1 MSALSHVSR
10 LTRAHTTLL
19 DVLKYQ
25 ARTKGHR
32 PAFTFRAE
40 DGVERSLTFGQLD
53 RRAQAVA
60 VALQRAV
67 SKGDP
72 VLLVYPPGLD
82 FIVGFF
88 GCVYAGA
95 VAVPATYPKASR
107 PMPRLSAIARDCGAP
122 LVLTTAQTISTLD
135 LPRTAPDLAELRW
148 VATDSVGELCTEEW
162 DEPALV
168 GDDLAFLQYT
178 SGSTSCPKGVMISHA
193 NVLHN
198 LETIRCGF
206 AIECCEDED
215 SPGAG
220 IFWLPAYHD
229 MGLIGGVLEPLYA
242 GGHSVLLS
250 PAAFL
255 QRPVRWLQAI
265 SDYRAVVSGGPNFAY
280 ELCVRKTR
288 PEEWQG
294 LDLSSWRVAFCGA
307 EPIRS
312 ETLEQFA
319 QTFAPCGFRAESFY
333 PCYGLAEAT
342 LLVAG
347 GRGPSRPV
355 IRSVSRAGL
364 LQQRAVPTTGTD
376 PRQDQKLVGCGHSLN
391 GQKILIVDAAHKT
404 PAAPH
409 RIGEIWIKGP
419 DVARGY
425 WNRAEENQE
434 TFGARLADSG
444 EGPFLRTGDLGFV
457 LDGHLYV
464 TGRLKDLIIVR
475 GRNHYPQDIEATA
488 EKAHAALVPGCGAAF
503 AVEVDG
509 ADQVVIVHE
518 VSRHWRGNDLE
529 DIFRRIRH
537 DVAVEHEL
545 ELEAIVLIRQAS
557 LPRTTSGKVQ
567 RALCRTQYL
576 GGELKVVGQWVKS
589 SAAAGGDGR
598 PENGSANAEPPAG
611 GNGSAGGDAGAPG
624 AAEAGPQFR
633 KVSHLAPLDFVPD
646 GRRLD
651 EPEIN
656 QLAKRIEAWLLE
668 WMVQCAGV
676 PRDDVDRQRPFAE
689 YGLSSLAAVELSR
702 ELEDMLKVRLS
713 PVLAW
718 NYPTPAALAPYLA
731 RLAGDPEAAATE
743 AASAEEG
750 QGYRELEQ
758 LLAEVEQCDDRAA
771 EAALQACRGRGAAGI
786 AGPEP

>member
-1 MSALSHVSR
+1 MSAVSHVSR
-10 LTRAHTTLL
+10 TARAHTTLL
-19 DVLKYQ
+19 DVLKHQ
-25 ARTKGHR
+25 AKTKGHR

-40 DGVERSLTFGQLD
+40 DGDERTLTFGQLD

-60 VALQRAV
+60 AAMQGAV

-95 VAVPATYPKASR
+95 IAVPATYPKASR
-107 PMPRLSAIARDCGAP
+107 PMPRLSAIARDCGAR
-122 LVLTTAQTISTLD
+122 LVLSTAQTISTID
-135 LPRTAPDLAELRW
+135 LPRSAPDLAELRW
-148 VATDSVGELCTEEW
+148 VATDAVDELHAEEW
-162 DEPALV
+162 DPPALA

-206 AIECCEDED
+206 AIERFEGKD

-220 IFWLPAYHD
+220 VFWLPAYHD
-229 MGLIGGVLEPLYA
+229 MGLIGGVLEPLYSA
-242 GGHSVLLS
+242 GHSVLLS

-312 ETLEQFA
+312 ETLDQFA

-355 IRSVSRAGL
+355 IRAVSRAGL
-364 LQQRAVPTTGTD
+364 LQQQAVPAAGTD
-376 PRQDQKLVGCGHSLN
+376 PKEEQKLVGCGHSLN

-409 RIGEIWIKGP
+409 RVGEIWIKGP

-425 WNRAEENQE
+425 WNRGEENDE
-434 TFGARLADSG
+434 TFGARLADTG

-488 EKAHAALVPGCGAAF
+488 EKAHSALVPGCGAAF
-503 AVEVDG
+503 SVEIDG

-518 VSRHWRGNDLE
+518 VSRHHRGNDLQE
-529 DIFRRIRH
+529 IFRRIRH

-545 ELEAIVLIRQAS
+545 ELQAVVLIRQAS

-567 RALCRTQYL
+567 RALCRTQHL
-576 GGELKVVGQWVKS
+576 AGELKVVGQWVRNH
-589 SAAAGGDGR
+589 AAASGNGHHG
-598 PENGSANAEPPAG
+598 NGSATAEAPAV
-611 GNGSAGGDAGAPG
+611 GNGSAGGGPGARD
-624 AAEAGPQFR
+624 AAEADPRFR
-633 KVSHLAPLDFVPD
+633 KASQLAPLEFVPS

-656 QLAKRIEAWLLE
+656 QLAKRIEAWLVE
-668 WMVQCAGV
+668 WMVECAGV
-676 PRDDVDRQRPFAE
+676 PRDDVDRERPFAE

-731 RLAGDPEAAATE
+731 RLAGDPEAAAAE

-750 QGYRELEQ
+750 QGYRELDQ

-771 EAALQACRGRGAAGI
+771 EAALQECRDRRDAGTT
-786 AGPEP
+786 GPES